1 MFGTQDETVIK
12 LHTAAN
18 GHVWYSR
25 GIGVTKNSEQIV
37 DSFLLSPFIAK
48 FGMTFRVLGVPQNA
62 ELICAMYARRYKGEV
77 RSVEIAGP
85 NVLHTP
91 AEINDP
97 ALTILRMRSVASS
110 PACGGWH
117 ELTMNDYPTYAML
130 ARMLR
135 NNFVFDD
142 TANSY
147 FHLHPAHRALTFI
160 PTLHAESA
168 AKMLIS
174 IVDPRWYVER
184 RRPDRAKKL
193 ELYMGLTP
201 TAQKRVSDPEKLLV
215 KSRDLRCNSV
225 LCSWK
230 SKPPADVDLQNP
242 ANFLYRIHKAAGG
255 GYRGD
260 LRASQAFVRYLNSN
274 WLAALEQ
281 RRGVRDGLF
290 APNLFFKSPA
300 EIAAYTRHME
310 KPPEG
315 Q

>member
-25 GIGVTKNSEQIV
+25 GIGPTKNSQQIV
-37 DSFLLSPFIAK
+37 DSFLLSPFIA
-48 FGMTFRVLGVPQNA
+48 GVGLTFRILGLPQNA
-62 ELICAMYARRYKGEV
+62 ELICSMYERRYKGEV

-85 NVLHTP
+85 NVLHSP
-91 AEINDP
+91 DELQDP
-97 ALTILRMRSVASS
+97 ALTVSRMRSVASS

-117 ELTMNDYPTYAML
+117 ELTMKDYPTYAML
-130 ARMLR
+130 SRMTR

-147 FHLHPAHRALTFI
+147 FHLHPAYRALSFI
-160 PTLHAESA
+160 PTMQA
-168 AKMLIS
+168 AQAARMLIS

-201 TAQKRVSDPEKLLV
+201 TVQRRVSDSEVLLT

-225 LCSWK
+225 LCSWQGET
-230 SKPPADVDLQNP
+230 PEDVDLKNP
-242 ANFLYRIHKAAGG
+242 ANFLYRIYAAAGG

-260 LRASQAFVRYLNSN
+260 LRASQAFLRYVNSN
-274 WLAALEQ
+274 WLSALES
-281 RRGVRDGLF
+281 RKGAKDGLF

-300 EIAAYTRHME
+300 EVEAYTRHMQ

-315 Q
+315 H